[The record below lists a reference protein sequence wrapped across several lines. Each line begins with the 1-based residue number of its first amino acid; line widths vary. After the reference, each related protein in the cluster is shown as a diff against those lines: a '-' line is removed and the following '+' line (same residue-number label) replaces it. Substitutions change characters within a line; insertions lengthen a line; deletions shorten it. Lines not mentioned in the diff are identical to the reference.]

1 MINIIAVA
9 TLAGAITHNEK
20 INTNQIIKGITA
32 QRIDLIQFF
41 IIKPPPLDN
50 VQFSKDLFCTH

>member
-20 INTNQIIKGITA
+20 INANQIIKGITA

-41 IIKPPPLDN
+41 IIKPPLDN